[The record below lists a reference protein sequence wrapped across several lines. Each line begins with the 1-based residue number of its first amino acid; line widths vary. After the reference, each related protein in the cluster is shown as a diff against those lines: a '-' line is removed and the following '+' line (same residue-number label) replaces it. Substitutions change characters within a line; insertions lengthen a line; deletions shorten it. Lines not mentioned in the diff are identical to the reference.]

1 VNVAS
6 DEVAFYRSLTSALIR
21 DIENNGQGKSLD
33 LSEIDDKAGCLQ
45 LTISTKDRRKDLAV
59 LNFSG
64 SAPFLHL
71 DGIAYQLQVVARD
84 SAILR
89 DKQLGA
95 QEIADWIGKQIAEE
109 LKRPVG

>member
-1 VNVAS
+1 MNATS
-6 DEVAFYRSLTSALIR
+6 DEVAFYRALRSTLIR
-21 DIENNGQGKSLD
+21 DIENNGQRKSLD

-45 LTISTKDRRKDLAV
+45 LAISTKDRRKDLVV

-71 DGIAYQLQVVARD
+71 GGAAYQLQVVAPD
-84 SAILR
+84 SVILR

-95 QEIADWIGKQIAEE
+95 QEIGDWISKQITEE
-109 LKRPVG
+109 LKRPVR

>member
-1 VNVAS
+1 MNATS
-6 DEVAFYRSLTSALIR
+6 DELVFYRALRSALIR
-21 DIENNGQGKSLD
+21 DIESNGQRKSLD

-45 LTISTKDRRKDLAV
+45 LTIRTTDRRKDLVV

-64 SAPFLHL
+64 DAPFLHVG
-71 DGIAYQLQVVARD
+71 GIAYQLQVVAPD

-95 QEIADWIGKQIAEE
+95 QEIGDWISKQITQE
-109 LKRPVG
+109 LKLAVG